1 MSRIVEV
8 SARALSCPTPGGIT
22 FAVGRS
28 AKRDMV
34 LVKVVTDDGT
44 VGWGEAHHAKA
55 PSTIAAFVN
64 DALGPMLIGEDAHA
78 IETIWERVYRR
89 FISTHGPGAAAVIG
103 LSGVDMALW
112 DIKGKDLGQ
121 PVWRLLGGRNRAIPA
136 YAGGISLGFQP
147 VDELAREIESLMQQ
161 GYRFV
166 KLRVGDSMARAFG
179 TILIDRSDKRSIP
192 AVNERIAQ
200 ALERGE
206 RVTFFPEGE
215 IGATRELRPFRAALF
230 ESAAQGSWGVRCV
243 ALSYATGPGDDSVE
257 EAVVWGQRPFL
268 AQAWRLV
275 LQNRIT
281 VRLQV
286 AGEEP
291 RARDRKQLALRC
303 EALVR
308 AELGLPEKLEGAV
321 ADAFEG

>member
-1 MSRIVEV
+1 MLRVAWNMLRSG
-8 SARALSCPTPGGIT
+8 RALL
-22 FAVGRS
+22 RL
-28 AKRDMV
+28 M
-34 LVKVVTDDGT
+34 
-44 VGWGEAHHAKA
+44 GWGLLTAG
-55 PSTIAAFVN
+55 F
-64 DALGPMLIGEDAHA
+64 ALLWLLGLPPVALLGS
-78 IETIWERVYRR
+78 WRR
-89 FISTHGPGAAAVIG
+89 WRRICFGGWARCCLF
-103 LSGVDMALW
+103 LSGVRCEQHGPRVQGAGFLVANHLSWLDIPVLAARFDVVFVSMAE
-112 DIKGKDLGQ
+112 LGRW
-121 PVWRLLGGRNRAIPA
+121 PLIG
-136 YAGGISLGFQP
+136 
-147 VDELAREIESLMQQ
+147 
-161 GYRFV
+161 
-166 KLRVGDSMARAFG
+166 SMARAFG

-206 RVTFFPEGE
+206 RVTFFPEGG

-243 ALSYATGPGDDSVE
+243 ALSYATGPGDDSDE